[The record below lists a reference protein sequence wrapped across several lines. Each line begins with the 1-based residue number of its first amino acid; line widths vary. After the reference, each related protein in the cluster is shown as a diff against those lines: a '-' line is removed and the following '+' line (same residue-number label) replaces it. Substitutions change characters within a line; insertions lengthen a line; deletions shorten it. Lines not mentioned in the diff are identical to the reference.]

1 MLPEVRHQCNPG
13 GAPLPFAEK
22 SNRNRFLTEQHAAAP
37 RIGPVGTLDFSH
49 AIRTTGWPMFNSA
62 GISASHGRDR
72 HDDVSARLAETSRAP
87 FPRDGYDGRDLHEAA
102 P

>member
-1 MLPEVRHQCNPG
+1 
-13 GAPLPFAEK
+13 
-22 SNRNRFLTEQHAAAP
+22 
-37 RIGPVGTLDFSH
+37 
-49 AIRTTGWPMFNSA
+49 MFNSA
-62 GISASHGRDR
+62 VISASHGHDR